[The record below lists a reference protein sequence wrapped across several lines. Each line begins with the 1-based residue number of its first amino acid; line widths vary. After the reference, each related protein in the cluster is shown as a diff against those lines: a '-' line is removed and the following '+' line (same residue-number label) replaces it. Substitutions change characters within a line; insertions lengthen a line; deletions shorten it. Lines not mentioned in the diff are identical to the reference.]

1 MKDSTHPLLVWKDMN
16 FHVNKHKSGTYISQ
30 MCGVARSTRFQL
42 KTDCFGENVTSCQ
55 ASLSKARLDFEDP
68 LTRRKLWKKNKGKMY
83 LLFLL
88 TLVQHP
94 CLAHAL
100 TLLKGNLLFEE
111 IGGHQLN
118 QEYMTFSRKVD
129 SSDLQNFAQTLKALA
144 ELYEY
149 FCQQVKGLS
158 SSLQHKK
165 ASKPEP
171 FLHFHGTKLFYSVP
185 TNTTIYINCPN
196 LTIKPIFAAEQ
207 NNDPAH

>member
-1 MKDSTHPLLVWKDMN
+1 
-16 FHVNKHKSGTYISQ
+16 
-30 MCGVARSTRFQL
+30 
-42 KTDCFGENVTSCQ
+42 
-55 ASLSKARLDFEDP
+55 
-68 LTRRKLWKKNKGKMY
+68 MY

-158 SSLQHKK
+158 LSLQHNK

-185 TNTTIYINCPN
+185 TNTTI
-196 LTIKPIFAAEQ
+196 
-207 NNDPAH
+207 